1 MKLTEKEYEEL
12 KVILIRKDW
21 IVYAY
26 DIKSDKGV
34 YVSTQ
39 LGLDMYYSYCH
50 WTEDSEKLE
59 FTEERPIAKQ
69 KESARALRHL
79 LEEKVLTR
87 HMNWSTHKEVC
98 SPTPYGHKLF
108 TAWIYWND
116 TKMQK
121 KMADRKA
128 SRKFLKGLWGLV
140 KQTPCAIEKY
150 SQSPEEYKK
159 KKGNRFF

>member
-1 MKLTEKEYEEL
+1 
-12 KVILIRKDW
+12 
-21 IVYAY
+21 
-26 DIKSDKGV
+26 
-34 YVSTQ
+34 
-39 LGLDMYYSYCH
+39 
-50 WTEDSEKLE
+50 
-59 FTEERPIAKQ
+59 
-69 KESARALRHL
+69 
-79 LEEKVLTR
+79 
-87 HMNWSTHKEVC
+87 MNWSTHKEVY

-128 SRKFLKGLWGLV
+128 ARKFLKGLWGLV

-150 SQSPEEYKK
+150 SQPPEEYKK

>member
-59 FTEERPIAKQ
+59 FTEGQPIAKQ
-69 KESARALRHL
+69 
-79 LEEKVLTR
+79 EE
-87 HMNWSTHKEVC
+87 
-98 SPTPYGHKLF
+98 
-108 TAWIYWND
+108 
-116 TKMQK
+116 
-121 KMADRKA
+121 
-128 SRKFLKGLWGLV
+128 
-140 KQTPCAIEKY
+140 
-150 SQSPEEYKK
+150 
-159 KKGNRFF
+159 